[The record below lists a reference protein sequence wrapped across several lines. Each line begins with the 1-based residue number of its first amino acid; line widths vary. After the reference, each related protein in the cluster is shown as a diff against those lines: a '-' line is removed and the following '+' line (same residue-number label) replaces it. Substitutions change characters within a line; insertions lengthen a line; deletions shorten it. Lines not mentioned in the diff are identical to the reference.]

1 MNDILDYK
9 ILEYGNYSL
18 AFQHLL
24 NLTIFIAIVIV
35 LLAIIKR
42 VIYRSKAL
50 DPAKKF
56 SVNKLSQYTIATLSI
71 VISLHLLGLNISVL
85 LAGSAAI
92 LVGLGFGLQHL
103 FNDFISGVILLLD
116 ATLKVG
122 DIVEVNG
129 MIYKVEEINF
139 RTTTVIGRD
148 ENYVILPNSELTSN
162 RVVNWTYNGISSRF
176 RITLGVD
183 YETDIDKL
191 ITLLEQIPLKHPKVL
206 HNPKPFVRFEDYAE
220 SSLKF
225 AVFFYSDE
233 IFRVERIKSDIR
245 IEIFRT
251 LKKQG
256 INIPFPQ
263 RVVRIKSESNAPN
276 HNQENQL

>member
-1 MNDILDYK
+1 MKEVLDYK
-9 ILEYGNYSL
+9 ILEFGNYTMALYNLFSL
-18 AFQHLL
+18 I
-24 NLTIFIAIVIV
+24 IFIAIVTV
-35 LLAIIKR
+35 LLVVLKR
-42 VIYRSKAL
+42 IIYRSKSL

-71 VISLHLLGLNISVL
+71 VISLHLLGFNISVL

-103 FNDFISGVILLLD
+103 FNDFISGIILLLD

-129 MIYKVEEINF
+129 MIYKVEKISF

-148 ENYVILPNSELTSN
+148 ENYVILPNSELTGN
-162 RVVNWTYNGISSRF
+162 RVVNWTYSDVSSRF
-176 RITLGVD
+176 KITIGVD

-191 ITLLEQIPLKHPKVL
+191 MKLLEEIPLRHPKVL
-206 HNPKPFVRFEDYAE
+206 HNPKPFVRFEDYAD
-220 SSLKF
+220 SALIF
-225 AVFFYSDE
+225 GLFFYTNE

-245 IEIFRT
+245 VDIFHT
-251 LKKQG
+251 LKKHG
-256 INIPFPQ
+256 IGIPFPQ
-263 RVVRIKSESNAPN
+263 RVVHFKTDGSAPN
-276 HNQENQL
+276 MPQKKG